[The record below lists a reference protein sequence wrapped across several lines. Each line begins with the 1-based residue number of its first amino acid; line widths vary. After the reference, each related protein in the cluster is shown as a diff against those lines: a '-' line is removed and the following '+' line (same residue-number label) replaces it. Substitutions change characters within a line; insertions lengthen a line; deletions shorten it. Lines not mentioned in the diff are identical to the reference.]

1 MHKDLRVRIQDF
13 ISRGSIP
20 KSTIP
25 GSQHS
30 CTFSF
35 LRTAKLFSRLTV
47 PLNIPTK
54 NNTSDPVALHP
65 CQPLVLSL
73 FSLLAI
79 RVSVHRYII
88 VGGGGCLCVFTCVC
102 VYDIKY
108 LFLCLFVI
116 CIFLFSE
123 MSVYIFCPFSDWIV
137 SFECSL
143 YMLGNSP
150 L

>member
-88 VGGGGCLCVFTCVC
+88 VGGEGVCVC
-102 VYDIKY
+102 LPVSVCMTLNIFFCVYLSSVSFFSVKCLFISFAHFLIG
-108 LFLCLFVI
+108 LFLLSALYI
-116 CIFLFSE
+116 C
-123 MSVYIFCPFSDWIV
+123 
-137 SFECSL
+137 
-143 YMLGNSP
+143 
-150 L
+150 